1 MVPIK
6 IAIGFFC
13 VVLSIWVL
21 ALYFSVQKTN
31 RVTLKFYQWVSNDP
45 SVTDNDFAREPKD
58 GEASI
63 EQRFHDSKLPFKK
76 HIRIAVDSLP
86 ATKTP
91 RNHRPISF
99 GGATNGAGFESGIT
113 LTNSYY
119 SAYIRMPVDAEEKSA
134 RGLSVAIETALFGL

>member
-1 MVPIK
+1 MPIK

-13 VVLSIWVL
+13 VVLSTWAL
-21 ALYFSVQKTN
+21 GLYFSVQKTN
-31 RVTLKFYQWVSNDP
+31 RVTLQFYQWVSNDP

-63 EQRFHDSKLPFKK
+63 VQRLHDSKLPFKR
-76 HIRIAVDSLP
+76 HVRIAVDSLP
-86 ATKTP
+86 ATKMP
-91 RNHRPISF
+91 RIHRPISF

-119 SAYIRMPVDAEEKSA
+119 SAYIRTPVDAEEKSA

>member
-1 MVPIK
+1 
-6 IAIGFFC
+6 
-13 VVLSIWVL
+13 VLSIWVL

-45 SVTDNDFAREPKD
+45 SATDNDFAREPKD

>member
-45 SVTDNDFAREPKD
+45 SATDNDFAREPKD

-76 HIRIAVDSLP
+76 HIQIAVDSLP
-86 ATKTP
+86 ATKIP